1 MLLNDELE
9 KRGFPPAPCWAECPP
24 GWKPLVC
31 DLLDK
36 LRGKCTIA
44 QIKEKFGELRVYV
57 DPIPGIDEDGLFLF
71 EQEVNEAINEA
82 TIASN
87 KICEVC
93 GAPGKRYS
101 DGWSAVYCEPH
112 WQERLEERRRYGKRS

>member
-24 GWKPLVC
+24 GWKLLVC

-36 LRGKCTIA
+36 LQGKCTIA

-57 DPIPGIDEDGLFLF
+57 NPLPDWHGDWSEVEFLIK
-71 EQEVNEAINEA
+71 EAS
-82 TIASN
+82 IASN
-87 KICEVC
+87 EICEVC

>member
-1 MLLNDELE
+1 M
-9 KRGFPPAPCWAECPP
+9 
-24 GWKPLVC
+24 C
-31 DLLDK
+31 DLLDR
-36 LRGKCTIA
+36 LQGKCEID
-44 QIKEKFGELRVYV
+44 QIKEKYGELRVYV
-57 DPIPGIDEDGLFLF
+57 DPHPDWDGDWS
-71 EQEVNEAINEA
+71 EVASRIEEA

-112 WQERLEERRRYGKRS
+112 WQEKVEERRRYGKRS